1 MDGFVNILKPPG
13 MTSHDAVAVARRLF
27 GQRRIGHGGTLD
39 PGAAGVLPLCLG
51 RATRLAELILDMPK
65 QYRAEM
71 TLGVTTDTHDGY
83 GNTVRV
89 ETDCRVSPL
98 ALGEACSRFLG
109 RYEQVPPMT
118 SARRHGGRRLYD
130 LAREGHVVPREA
142 RPVTIYSL
150 HIVRVIPDDPFEL
163 GFGTRVLLD
172 VACSKGTYVRTLCHD
187 IGEVLGCGA
196 HMSFLIRTR
205 VGPFRIGEA
214 LTWEQLETLATE
226 GRLAEAVLPPVFGV
240 EHLPAL
246 TLDAAGARRFAQGG
260 RIAGAASGGAPFSLA
275 EEKGDSALLG
285 DGLVRVHGPDGRLL
299 GLGRWEADGGR
310 RWLRPERVLQPA
322 EAGPAHD
329 GGRGRA
335 RGGTGTGRPP
345 EERSR
350 EGRRFPQGES
360 DRGRPRGGERDR

>member
-13 MTSHDAVAVARRLF
+13 MTSHDAVACARRLF

-51 RATRLAELILDMPK
+51 RATRLSDMILDMPK
-65 QYRAEM
+65 EYRAEM
-71 TLGVTTDTHDGY
+71 TLGVTTDTHDAHGT
-83 GNTVRV
+83 TVRV

-109 RYEQVPPMT
+109 VYDQVPPMT
-118 SARRHGGRRLYD
+118 SARRHRGRRLYD

-142 RPVTIYSL
+142 RPVTIYSI

-163 GFGTRVLLD
+163 GFGTRVILD

-205 VGPFRIGEA
+205 VGPFRIDDA
-214 LTWEQLETLATE
+214 MTWEQLEALAAE
-226 GRLAEAVLPPVFGV
+226 GRLAEAVLPPAFAV
-240 EHLPAL
+240 EHLPAI
-246 TLDAAGARRFAQGG
+246 TVDADLARRFAQGG
-260 RIAGAASGGAPFSLA
+260 RIAAAAPSGGGPLPFA
-275 EEKGDSALLG
+275 EVKGDGAVPG
-285 DGLVRVHGPDGRLL
+285 GGLVRVHGPDGGLV
-299 GLGRWEADGGR
+299 GLGQWEVHGGR

-322 EAGPAHD
+322 EGGGAGD
-329 GGRGRA
+329 
-335 RGGTGTGRPP
+335 TGTGRPP
-345 EERSR
+345 TGRRR
-350 EGRRFPQGES
+350 EGRPFADGEP
-360 DRGRPRGGERDR
+360 DRGRPRDGERDR